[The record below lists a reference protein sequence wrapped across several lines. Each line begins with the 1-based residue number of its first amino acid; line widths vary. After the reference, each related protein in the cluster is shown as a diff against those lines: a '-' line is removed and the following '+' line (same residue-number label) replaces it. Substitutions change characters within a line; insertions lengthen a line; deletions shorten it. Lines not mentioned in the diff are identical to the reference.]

1 LQDSKTPI
9 SVAYHIIDIYVEEL
23 ERSFEDRSPD
33 DEEPAPLAE
42 LLQPWVDVLSC
53 TASKAAFQRVLDNVF
68 DPVLNEIQSEEVGK
82 RQKTDLTPVT
92 LELTLANQPTGLDK
106 AILERLFQA
115 GAKDSTD
122 PVARKRLYA
131 YASKRGYGGDD

>member
-1 LQDSKTPI
+1 M
-9 SVAYHIIDIYVEEL
+9 
-23 ERSFEDRSPD
+23 
-33 DEEPAPLAE
+33 LA
-42 LLQPWVDVLSC
+42 C

-68 DPVLNEIQSEEVGK
+68 EPILNEIQSEEVGK

-92 LELTLANQPTGLDK
+92 LELTLAKQPEGLDK

-115 GAKDSTD
+115 GAKDRTD

>member
-1 LQDSKTPI
+1 MD
-9 SVAYHIIDIYVEEL
+9 
-23 ERSFEDRSPD
+23 
-33 DEEPAPLAE
+33 

-53 TASKAAFQRVLDNVF
+53 TASKTAFQRVLDNVF
-68 DPVLNEIQSEEVGK
+68 DPVLLEIQSGEGGK

-92 LELTLANQPTGLDK
+92 LEYTLAHQPTELDK
-106 AILERLFQA
+106 AILERIFQA
-115 GAKDSTD
+115 GAKDDTD